1 MKYTVKYLKSAAY
14 LLALASM
21 ISVTG
26 CKDDDNIYH
35 PYDDVYSGDYA
46 IFAGSGSTAEELVL
60 DTNGMIS
67 ELYANSISY
76 DMFTNA
82 GDWYI
87 DYDYSACF
95 NFDPNDSSKRW
106 ISAWPSEGNGDGR
119 FTLKFSSNTL
129 QGDTRHAKVNIISNG
144 KILKTI
150 SVAQAGATTVRLNL
164 VAAFMSVLTRE
175 YDYTEVISVPLDA
188 NVAWDAYVEYN
199 DENDSNW
206 IHLAEEQAPLNLRFN
221 LDVNHSTSTRSATIV
236 IYQISDS
243 YNTVNITVNQH
254 GIATE

>member
-1 MKYTVKYLKSAAY
+1 MKSAAY

-21 ISVTG
+21 ICITG
-26 CKDDDNIYH
+26 CKDDDDIYH
-35 PYDDVYSGDYA
+35 PYDDVYGGEYA

-67 ELYANSISY
+67 GIFSNLISY

-87 DYDYSACF
+87 DYDYSECF

-106 ISAWPSEGNGDGR
+106 IYAWPNEGNGDGR
-119 FTLKFSSNTL
+119 FSLKFSTNTL
-129 QGDTRHAKVNIISNG
+129 QGDTRYAKVHVISNG

-164 VAAFMSVLTRE
+164 VAAFMAILNRE
-175 YDYTEVISVPLDA
+175 CDDTEMISVPLDA
-188 NVAWDAYVEYN
+188 NVAWDAYVEYDDDN
-199 DENDSNW
+199 NSNW
-206 IHLAEEQAPLNLRFN
+206 VHLAEEQSPLNLRFN
-221 LDVNHSTSTRSATIV
+221 LDANHSMDTRSATIV

-243 YNTVNITVNQH
+243 YNTVTITVNQH